1 MSLRILNENNDYI
14 DRSNTEFSL
23 SNGESSVTIKV
34 KNDSSST
41 LTNVGLY
48 LTVSDIVQNDFTGIT
63 PNEMLSRVL
72 DNGVVNI
79 RISNQDEYNPCNNN
93 QGNSFDTRILI
104 AASLDPNSTIPLFV
118 NLLHLDNIPNVFTY
132 VGIKVESE

>member
-1 MSLRILNENNDYI
+1 MSLRILNEQNQFI
-14 DRSNTEFSL
+14 DRSNTEFSF

-34 KNDSSST
+34 KNDSNST

-72 DNGVVNI
+72 DNEVVNI
-79 RISNQDEYNPCNNN
+79 RINNQGEYIRCNNN
-93 QGNSFDTRILI
+93 QGNSFETRIAI
-104 AASLDPNSTIPLFV
+104 AETLDPNSTITLSVKLLF
-118 NLLHLDNIPNVFTY
+118 LDTIPDVFTY

>member
-1 MSLRILNENNDYI
+1 MSLRILNEQNQFI

-34 KNDSSST
+34 KNDSNST

-72 DNGVVNI
+72 DNEVVNI
-79 RISNQDEYNPCNNN
+79 RINNQGEYIRCNNN
-93 QGNSFDTRILI
+93 QGNSFETRIAI
-104 AASLDPNSTIPLFV
+104 AETLDPNSTITLSVKLLF
-118 NLLHLDNIPNVFTY
+118 LDTIPDVFTY

>member
-1 MSLRILNENNDYI
+1 MSLRILNEQNQFI

-34 KNDSSST
+34 KNDSNST

-79 RISNQDEYNPCNNN
+79 RINNQGEYIRCNNN
-93 QGNSFDTRILI
+93 QGNSFETRIAI
-104 AASLDPNSTIPLFV
+104 AETLDPNSTITLSVKLLF
-118 NLLHLDNIPNVFTY
+118 LDTIPDVFTY